1 MICSSHEDA
10 YMWNPTK
17 GDCECKSCECK
28 WGLNK
33 SVCDSMQN
41 WNHDEC
47 GCWYRELDD
56 YIFCKDDYIW
66 NTTTSDFECNKAC
79 EIDKYLVIKN
89 C

>member
-1 MICSSHEDA
+1 
-10 YMWNPTK
+10 
-17 GDCECKSCECK
+17 
-28 WGLNK
+28 
-33 SVCDSMQN
+33 MQN